1 MKKLTR
7 VIAAL
12 LALMMLLSACAPAA
26 SDNGGGSTPAT
37 PAPTP
42 PPVVAPPDELD
53 DINIDVV
60 DADLNVTVTLG
71 NWPPDTAPAAELALF
86 DGYAAIMK
94 ARFPNVT
101 LIPNYYSY
109 TLATYVGMAL
119 GGTAPNLFQPPFTD
133 PQLLIDQGLVAD
145 VTDALREFGLLEKFS
160 PSFIELLGDEN
171 GRIYGLPRDSYILGL
186 HINIELFEQAGLID
200 DDGLPM
206 FPRTLQELAE
216 KGQIIREKTG
226 KAGLVFPASETFGGW
241 LFTNIAWN
249 FGAVGEYALQ
259 RQEADGR
266 WIADFTSPPVI
277 EAMEFMRAL
286 RWEYDILNVDT
297 TTTDYASAHSA
308 LGTGEAAMSF
318 NADDVVDL
326 PTAGA
331 GLAADKFALVPFP
344 AGPGGHFALTGGTCY
359 MFSPNTSH
367 DQAIALLHFLQI
379 LGMLPFVDDDII
391 AGMRA
396 GAAAD
401 RERGVPVL
409 PPIPAW
415 NDEAFIAA
423 QRQIAEEY
431 SNVDMRLFS
440 YFFDSFTDGTVTLRG
455 EEPLFTQRMYREL
468 TGAIQRVISREDADI
483 MRALERAQEEFQDFL
498 DDEFNN
504 R

>member
-1 MKKLTR
+1 MKNLTR
-7 VIAAL
+7 LIAAV
-12 LALMMLLSACAPAA
+12 LALMMLLSACATETPT
-26 SDNGGGSTPAT
+26 DNGGSTVAT
-37 PAPTP
+37 PSP
-42 PPVVAPPDELD
+42 PPLVAPPDELD

-60 DADLNVTVTLG
+60 DANLNVTVTLG

-86 DGYAAIMK
+86 DGYAAIMN

-101 LIPNYYSY
+101 LVPNYYSY

-145 VTDALREFGLLEKFS
+145 VTDALVEFGLLEKFS
-160 PSFIELLGDEN
+160 PAFIELLGDES
-171 GRIYGLPRDSYILGL
+171 GRIFGLPRDGYVLGM

-206 FPRTLQELAE
+206 YPKTLQELAE
-216 KGQIIREKTG
+216 KGQIIREATG

-259 RQEADGR
+259 RQEPDGR
-266 WIADFTSPPVI
+266 WIADFTSPPVV
-277 EAMEFMRAL
+277 EAMEYMRAL
-286 RWEYDILNVDT
+286 RWDYDILNVDAT
-297 TTTDYASAHSA
+297 TSDWASSHTA
-308 LGTGEAAMSF
+308 LGTGEAAMNF
-318 NADDVVDL
+318 AADDAMDQ

-331 GLAADKFALVPFP
+331 GLAVDKFAIVPFP

-359 MFSPNTSH
+359 MFSPNTTH
-367 DQAIALLHFLQI
+367 DQVISLLHFLQI
-379 LGMLPFVDDDII
+379 MGMLPFVDDDII

-396 GAAAD
+396 GAAAS

-409 PPIPAW
+409 PPVPAW
-415 NDEAFIAA
+415 NDELFIAT
-423 QRQIAEEY
+423 QRQVAEEY
-431 SNVDMRLFS
+431 SNVDMRL
-440 YFFDSFTDGTVTLRG
+440 YNHFFDSFSDGTVTLRG
-455 EEPLFTQRMYREL
+455 EEPLFAQRLYREL
-468 TGAIQRVISREDADI
+468 TSAIQRIITREDADI
-483 MRALERAQEEFQDFL
+483 MRSLERAQLEFQEFL